1 MATLET
7 CQARVNVLLKR
18 YKYVFIDSLGTMK
31 HFQAKLQVRPGT
43 TPVFHKLRPVP
54 FAVKDASYRQ
64 RVALEK
70 AGIVEKVLHSEWAA
84 SVVVVPK
91 GDGKSGCVETI
102 RSL

>member
-1 MATLET
+1 
-7 CQARVNVLLKR
+7 
-18 YKYVFIDSLGTMK
+18 MK
-31 HFQAKLQVRPGT
+31 HFQAKLRVHPGT
-43 TPVFHKLRPVP
+43 TPVFCRPRLVP
-54 FAVKDASYRQ
+54 FAVKDAIDGELQ
-64 RVALEK
+64 HLEK